1 MTPLQLRQ
9 KIKSGHIRVFGD
21 LFKYITVSEMCD
33 ILDRSATHIKTI
45 KADPI
50 KMSMGDYF
58 KIVEYISDGQ
68 AKSDRTDYREKVY
81 ELVGGDGVDN

>member
-1 MTPLQLRQ
+1 MNPLTIRQ

-21 LFKYITVSEMCD
+21 LFKYITVSEMCV
-33 ILDRSATHIKTI
+33 ILDRSAKHIKTI
-45 KADPI
+45 QADPL

-68 AKSDRTDYREKVY
+68 AKSDKTDYREKVY
-81 ELVGGDGVDN
+81 ELVGDGVDK

>member
-21 LFKYITVSEMCD
+21 LFKYLTVSEMCD

-45 KADPI
+45 QADPI

-58 KIVEYISDGQ
+58 KLVEYISDGQ
-68 AKSDRTDYREKVY
+68 AKSDKVDYRDKVY
-81 ELVGGDGVDN
+81 ELVGDGVDR